1 MRSDHP
7 DLFLAVDTN
16 GRAARFLSTRA
27 TIAAAI
33 IGLFLAVGGVL
44 LVFEHRVHLLGAWP
58 LLFLLVC
65 GGMHF
70 FMHRGHG
77 GHGGHGGGSDE
88 R

>member
-1 MRSDHP
+1 MAHYHP
-7 DLFLAVDTN
+7 SPAEPKADEGRKRPFLNTPVGFALCVFLAVA
-16 GRAARFLSTRA
+16 GVFL
-27 TIAAAI
+27 
-33 IGLFLAVGGVL
+33 L
-44 LVFEHRVHLLGAWP
+44 FEHRVHLLGAWP

-77 GHGGHGGGSDE
+77 HGGHNGGGDE

>member
-1 MRSDHP
+1 MTHHDHSP
-7 DLFLAVDTN
+7 AEPKIDESRRPPFLKTTSGLALCIFLATTGV
-16 GRAARFLSTRA
+16 FL
-27 TIAAAI
+27 
-33 IGLFLAVGGVL
+33 L
-44 LVFEHRVHLLGAWP
+44 FEHRIHLLGAWP

-77 GHGGHGGGSDE
+77 GHGGHRGGGDE